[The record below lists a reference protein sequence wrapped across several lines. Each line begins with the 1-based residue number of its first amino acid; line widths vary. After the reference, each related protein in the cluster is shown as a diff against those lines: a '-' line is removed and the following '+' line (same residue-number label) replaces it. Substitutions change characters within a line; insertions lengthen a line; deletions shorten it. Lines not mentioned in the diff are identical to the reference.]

1 MINLN
6 SPTVQTMLANTPSG
20 GMGNM
25 PMGYGNT
32 PTVETVYPSPQ
43 HVAISPYPDPYN
55 MITGA
60 GLSNYMQMPTY
71 NFTGTLS
78 GNPFATSNGNPTYR
92 DFNQPVMGGS
102 FNNLPIAGYSNPL
115 MSFTGNV
122 YGSGGNIGITPRQ
135 ERYYRYLYASPEDRQ
150 AMDMGF
156 DSMAEMKT
164 NEITVIHRLSM
175 MAKNALG
182 GSQEEID
189 EIKEQME
196 EKIEKIE
203 KEKVSQPTS
212 YNPFNFNAYNKV
224 DDSIKPMRVRIIKNN
239 EVICEMNTKR
249 SARID
254 TFDIEKKVSLGL
266 RIIER
271 AKEIRAEKYANA
283 PERQIDNMNLSSFF
297 NEGFGLIHYYDRLE
311 SLKNINNVTRLFDSD
326 EYRRKIQREYGTP
339 EMKRRILIEDQ
350 KNLRGKDQLEKDLEN
365 GLVRGGYGFMPGGQP
380 LSPGV
385 DPNIG
390 SAMAINPVTGGLYL
404 TVPPSI
410 DNSVDSGKFARTIM
424 DARERFMRSLSKG

>member
-25 PMGYGNT
+25 PMGYGNM
-32 PTVETVYPSPQ
+32 PTVETVYPSPH
-43 HVAISPYPDPYN
+43 HVAISPYPDPYS

-78 GNPFATSNGNPTYR
+78 GNPFATANGNPTYR
-92 DFNQPVMGGS
+92 DINQPVMGGI

-115 MSFTGNV
+115 MSFTGNA
-122 YGSGGNIGITPRQ
+122 YGTGGNIGITPRQ

-156 DSMAEMKT
+156 DSMAELKS

-175 MAKNALG
+175 MAKSALG
-182 GSQEEID
+182 ASQEEID
-189 EIKEQME
+189 EIKEQMD

-203 KEKVSQPTS
+203 KEKTKQPTS
-212 YNPFNFNAYNKV
+212 YNPFDLSRYQRQEETL
-224 DDSIKPMRVRIIKNN
+224 KPMHVKIVKND
-239 EVICEMNTKR
+239 EVICEINANKP
-249 SARID
+249 ARMD
-254 TFDIEKKVSLGL
+254 TFDIKNKVSLGL
-266 RIIER
+266 RIVER
-271 AKEIRAEKYANA
+271 AEEIRAEKYANA
-283 PERQIDNMNLSSFF
+283 PERQLDEMNVSAFF
-297 NEGFGLIHYYDRLE
+297 NEGFGIVHYYDRLAE
-311 SLKNINNVTRLFDSD
+311 LVTTHNVTRLFDSE

-339 EMKRRILIEDQ
+339 EMKRRILLEDQ
-350 KNLRGKDQLEKDLEN
+350 KNLRGRDQLEKDLEN

-390 SAMAINPVTGGLYL
+390 SAMAVNPSTGGLYL

-410 DNSVDSGKFARTIM
+410 DNSMDSGRFARTVM
-424 DARERFMRSLSKG
+424 EARERFMQSLNKG